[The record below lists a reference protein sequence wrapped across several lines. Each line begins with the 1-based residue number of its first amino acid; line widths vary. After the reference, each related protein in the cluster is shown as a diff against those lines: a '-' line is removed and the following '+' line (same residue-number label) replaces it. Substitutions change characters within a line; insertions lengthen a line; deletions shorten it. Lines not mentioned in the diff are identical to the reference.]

1 MKNKSDIHEKH
12 KNTQAALKKLNTF
25 ALEIDQQLI
34 AVDKKADK
42 IKGQMKVNSEIAQDN
57 VNKLKQDFTDELDII
72 VKNIEKSNENIAAMI
87 EASKKSVL
95 MRIDAQEDKIMN
107 WVKTKLEEQDERNS
121 SMKEVIDQ
129 TMKDTIAKNKEKI
142 SKIKDIC
149 SRYFDKYD

>member
-1 MKNKSDIHEKH
+1 MGLSKSDNQKSVQSLEGQINSLREMAMKNKGDLYEKH
-12 KNTQAALKKLNTF
+12 KNTQSALKKLNTF
-25 ALEIDQQLI
+25 ALEIDQQLN

-87 EASKKSVL
+87 EASKKRVL

-107 WVKTKLEEQDERNS
+107 
-121 SMKEVIDQ
+121 
-129 TMKDTIAKNKEKI
+129 
-142 SKIKDIC
+142 
-149 SRYFDKYD
+149 

>member
-1 MKNKSDIHEKH
+1 
-12 KNTQAALKKLNTF
+12 
-25 ALEIDQQLI
+25 
-34 AVDKKADK
+34 
-42 IKGQMKVNSEIAQDN
+42 MKVNSEIAQDN

-87 EASKKSVL
+87 EASKKRVL

-107 WVKTKLEEQDERNS
+107 WVKTKLEEQDERND

-149 SRYFDKYD
+149 SRYFDKYDQTLDKMNK